1 MRSTGSSSH
10 QKISQRGRVK
20 SDRPNP
26 TSTRLQKDKLQTII
40 DTSREQKR
48 EKQSN
53 NQVLTNPPPKELL
66 TGPTFDEILSPN
78 STKILSLDLVKLRN
92 VEPTGESSIED
103 HKTVGAGSRRLETKS
118 VKAAVTSSAKKIANI
133 VSPRRKK
140 SSSSDETQSD
150 SPPASSRD
158 ATRRVAYRV
167 GRKLDRI
174 LKYLPAGASL
184 DNHGNLSGK
193 CQLAAF
199 ALNHL
204 RFPASN
210 IQDVIH
216 QELSPFLDFEGVE
229 KLRPQALD
237 GVILVKLAD
246 DDFYR
251 LNYQFQDADGS
262 IKAQLPLPDV
272 NQVNEYLEYH
282 NYSENIR
289 ETAEKKLR
297 ARQIGRALLDFVS
310 DENATSEANSSTAL
324 VLSSL
329 LTQRVGELLA
339 AAVYGDSSPLKMA
352 SEGSTK
358 WSNREVTIKD
368 SHGQTVPVQAKQY
381 GALVYT
387 LSREGDDFKLAID
400 FPTYAEARDGYKR
413 EIPLHENGV
422 IGVHISTEIRVDG
435 DAARNGV
442 LSITLPNGVEVE
454 YSGRFTIQ

>member
-1 MRSTGSSSH
+1 MKSTDSSH
-10 QKISQRGRVK
+10 QKISRLSRVK
-20 SDRPNP
+20 SDQPNP
-26 TSTRLQKDKLQTII
+26 TRTRLQKNKLQAIVE
-40 DTSREQKR
+40 TSREQKR

-53 NQVLTNPPPKELL
+53 TQGLTNPSSEELGL
-66 TGPTFDEILSPN
+66 NFGEILLSP
-78 STKILSLDLVKLRN
+78 SPTKILSLDQVKLRN
-92 VEPTGESSIED
+92 VEPTGGSSIED
-103 HKTVGAGSRRLETKS
+103 HETVGVGSRRLETKS

-140 SSSSDETQSD
+140 SSSSDETQSH

-158 ATRRVAYRV
+158 TTRRVAYRV

-184 DNHGNLSGK
+184 DKHGNLSGK
-193 CQLAAF
+193 CQFTTF

-204 RFPASN
+204 RFPASD

-216 QELSPFLDFEGVE
+216 QELRPFLKLEDE

-237 GVILVKLAD
+237 GVLLVKLAD
-246 DDFYR
+246 ADFHR
-251 LNYQFQDADGS
+251 LNYQFQDTDGT
-262 IKAQLPLPDV
+262 IKAKIPLPNVD
-272 NQVNEYLEYH
+272 QVNEYLTYH
-282 NYSENIR
+282 NYSEDIR
-289 ETAEKKLR
+289 KTAEEKLR
-297 ARQIGRALLDFVS
+297 SRQIGHALLDFVS
-310 DENATSEANSSTAL
+310 DENATPEANTSTAL

-329 LTQRVGELLA
+329 LTQRVGELLT
-339 AAVYGDSSPLKMA
+339 AAVYGDNSPLKMA

-368 SHGQTVPVQAKQY
+368 NQGQTVPVQAKQY

-387 LSREGDDFKLAID
+387 LSREGNDFKLAID
-400 FPTYAEARDGYKR
+400 FPTYAEARDGYKG

-422 IGVHISTEIRVDG
+422 IGVHISTEIRVRG
-435 DAARNGV
+435 DAARNGE
-442 LSITLPNGVEVE
+442 LSITLPSGVEVE